1 MWFIV
6 LARMKG
12 EMSKETEDKANKF
25 LANPPPGVKIHNVF
39 YTLGRYDLV
48 IVYEAPTEKDA
59 MACGMF
65 FGGKAFTETLV
76 AVPREEAK
84 ELLERLP

>member
-1 MWFIV
+1 MWFIT

-12 EMSKETEDKANKF
+12 ATNKESEEKANKF

-39 YTLGRYDLV
+39 YTLGRYDLA
-48 IVYEAPTEKDA
+48 IAYEAPTEKDA

-65 FGGKAFTETLV
+65 FGDKAFTETLV
-76 AVPREEAK
+76 AVPREEAR
-84 ELLERLP
+84 ELLKRLP